1 MIRILVAVMVVDDIV
16 EQAGQKLGRAHVV
29 ADVESTGGCTGS
41 GGVIP
46 RLVVV
51 RRLKG
56 REDVLE
62 GRARCDGGGHRA

>member
-1 MIRILVAVMVVDDIV
+1 MIRILVVMVDDVI
-16 EQAGQKLGRAHVV
+16 EQAGQKLGGAHVV
-29 ADVESTGGCTGS
+29 ADVVESTVAGIGS

-51 RRLKG
+51 RRLEG

-62 GRARCDGGGHRA
+62 GGTRGGGGGGHRA